1 MTRETDCAA
10 AMRQL
15 WDFLDAELTVD
26 RMSAIQMH
34 LERCS
39 SCYPEYN
46 FQKVFLEAVASTRN
60 GAPAPEELRA
70 RIVAALAEAGFR
82 CRR

>member
-15 WDFLDAELTVD
+15 WDFLDAELTTD
-26 RMSAIQMH
+26 RMSAIQAH

-46 FQKVFLEAVASTRN
+46 FQKIFLED
-60 GAPAPEELRA
+60 APTQWGIGLSFG
-70 RIVAALAEAGFR
+70 L
-82 CRR
+82 